1 VVDFSGV
8 WDAFRDTEFDLETGD
23 LGNLGVRQAAGGFY
37 YFVDETD
44 GRLIKSFVLRRGPQV
59 DTLCNVILAGT
70 TDQYTPRLR
79 FWKRVKKGGAATD
92 VETEDVDAAEATS
105 QSVRASVDLS
115 DAEHNFWTLI
125 NFLRSFRGVT
135 LPSHEFRVT
144 DSDDA
149 ELLEGLKGH
158 DKGSVLAAVKT
169 YLGGELTEHDVQML
183 VDRRDA
189 LDHFEKLLNE
199 DGFIESE
206 RQRLG
211 LNGIEAVWQR
221 FFEDNA
227 WIFGYGLTLVSC
239 DAVDERGLEA
249 VTTGANIFTGAGK
262 RIDAAMRTRGV
273 VQSLVFVEI
282 KKHDTDLLMVKR
294 YREPDVY
301 QVSRELS
308 GAVAQV
314 QKTAHKAVK
323 LLQDLHRQHTP
334 EGEFEYDVS
343 TVEPRKVV
351 IIGNMNELA
360 PDGNVNVEKMTSFE
374 LFRRSQLGV
383 EVITFDELLER
394 ARFIAETDE
403 PPAA

>member
-1 VVDFSGV
+1 MTS
-8 WDAFRDTEFDLETGD
+8 A
-23 LGNLGVRQAAGGFY
+23 NLGIRQAAGGFY
-37 YFVDETD
+37 YFVDETN
-44 GRLIKSFVLRRGPQV
+44 GRLIKTFILRRGPQV
-59 DTLCNVILAGT
+59 DTLCNVVLAGT

-79 FWKRVKKGGAATD
+79 FWKRGKKGGASTD
-92 VETEDVDAAEATS
+92 VATEDIDTAEATG

-115 DAEHNFWTLI
+115 DADDNLWTLI

-144 DSDDA
+144 HSDDA

-158 DKGSVLAAVKT
+158 DKGQVLAAVKT
-169 YLGGELTEHDVQML
+169 YLGGDLTEHDVQML

-211 LNGIEAVWQR
+211 LNGIEKVWQR
-221 FFEDNA
+221 FFEDNP
-227 WIFGYGLTLVSC
+227 WIFGYGLMLVSC

-249 VTTGANIFTGAGK
+249 MTTGANIFMGAGK
-262 RIDAAMRTRGV
+262 CIDAAMRTRGV

-282 KKHDTDLLMVKR
+282 KKHDTDLLMVKQ

-351 IIGNMNELA
+351 IIGNMNE
-360 PDGNVNVEKMTSFE
+360 
-374 LFRRSQLGV
+374 
-383 EVITFDELLER
+383 R
-394 ARFIAETDE
+394 ARRQNQCGEDDQL
-403 PPAA
+403 